1 MARFPHP
8 LPVAGGVAVFADAH
22 LGQVEGDSEDF
33 LQALEG
39 VRRRGLSTAV
49 LLGDIFHYF
58 IGDPKLE
65 THVLRRTLEGLKD
78 VSSRGLSL
86 RYVEG
91 NRDFFVA
98 GSPYAAPFAS
108 WAVTDGLRVG
118 EKCYA
123 FVHGDRVNTA
133 DVPYRLWRL
142 VSKNPVAHA
151 ALKVIPGPLARAI
164 VSRTEARLY
173 RSNFKH
179 KKELPEAALLA
190 EGRAARA
197 AGYDAL
203 LVGHFHVA
211 RTLAGDGAVTHVLPA
226 WLEERKHAE
235 IAPDGALSIV
245 EEETAGRAKR
255 RGFGALETA
264 SARSASALEAGS

>member
-1 MARFPHP
+1 VARFPRP

-22 LGQVEGDSEDF
+22 LGQVEGDAEDF
-33 LQALEG
+33 LRALDG
-39 VRRRGLSTAV
+39 VLGRGFGTAV
-49 LLGDIFHYF
+49 LLGDIFHVF

-65 THVLRRTLEGLKD
+65 THLLRRTLGALQD
-78 VSSRGLSL
+78 LSSRGLSL

-108 WAVTDGLRVG
+108 WALADGLRVG
-118 EKCYA
+118 ERCYA

-133 DVPYRLWRL
+133 DLPYRLWRL
-142 VSKNPVAHA
+142 ASKNPVAHA

-173 RSNFKH
+173 RSNFRH
-179 KKELPEAALLA
+179 KAKLPEAALLA
-190 EGRAARA
+190 EGRTARV

-203 LVGHFHVA
+203 LVGHFHVG
-211 RTLAGDGAVTHVLPA
+211 RTLTAEGAVTHVLPA

-235 IAPDGALSIV
+235 IAPEGTLSIV
-245 EEETAGRAKR
+245 EEETASRAMR
-255 RGFGALETA
+255 RGFGALEEGDA
-264 SARSASALEAGS
+264 GPALGAGP

>member
-1 MARFPHP
+1 
-8 LPVAGGVAVFADAH
+8 VAVFADAH
-22 LGQVEGDSEDF
+22 LGQVERDAEDF
-33 LQALEG
+33 LQALDG
-39 VRRRGLSTAV
+39 VLRRGFATAV

-65 THVLRRTLEGLKD
+65 THLLRRTLQGLKE
-78 VSSRGLSL
+78 VSSHGLSL

-98 GSPYAAPFAS
+98 GTPYAAPFVS
-108 WAVTDGLRVG
+108 WALTDGLQVG

-133 DVPYRLWRL
+133 DLPYRLWRMA
-142 VSKNPVAHA
+142 SKNPVARA

-179 KKELPEAALLA
+179 KARLPEAALLA

-197 AGYDAL
+197 AGYDVL
-203 LVGHFHVA
+203 LVGHFHVE
-211 RTLAGDGAVTHVLPA
+211 RRLTGEGAVTHVLPA

-245 EEETAGRAKR
+245 EEETAMRAKR
-255 RGFGALETA
+255 RGFGALETGGA
-264 SARSASALEAGS
+264 ASALEAGS

>member
-1 MARFPHP
+1 MTRFPQP
-8 LPVAGGVAVFADAH
+8 LKVPGGVAVFADAH
-22 LGQVEGDSEDF
+22 LGQVERDAEDF
-33 LQALEG
+33 LEALEG
-39 VRRRGLSTAV
+39 VRKRGFSTAV
-49 LLGDIFHYF
+49 LLGDIFHVF

-65 THVLRRTLEGLKD
+65 TPLLRRTLRGLEG

-108 WAVTDGLRVG
+108 WALSDGLCVG
-118 EKCYA
+118 ESSYA

-133 DVPYRLWRL
+133 DLPYRFWRM
-142 VSKNPVAHA
+142 VSKNPVSRA
-151 ALKVIPGPLARAI
+151 ALKAIPGPVARAI
-164 VSRTEARLY
+164 VARTEARLY

-179 KKELPEAALLA
+179 KERLPEAALLA
-190 EGRAARA
+190 EGRAARQ

-211 RTLAGDGAVTHVLPA
+211 RTLSGDGAVTHVLPA
-226 WLEERKHAE
+226 WLEERKHGE
-235 IAPDGALSIV
+235 ISPDGRLTIV
-245 EEETAGRAKR
+245 EEETAGRAVR
-255 RGFGALETA
+255 RGFGALETG
-264 SARSASALEAGS
+264 SAGPAAAAGS

>member
-1 MARFPHP
+1 MQAFPQP
-8 LPVAGGVAVFADAH
+8 LDVDGGVAVFADAH
-22 LGQVEGDSEDF
+22 LGQVERDAEDF
-33 LQALEG
+33 LDALEG
-39 VRRRGLSTAV
+39 VRRRGFSTVV

-65 THVLRRTLEGLKD
+65 TPLLTRTLRGLKE

-98 GSPYAAPFAS
+98 GSPYAEAFAS
-108 WAVTDGLRVG
+108 WALTDGLRVG
-118 EKCYA
+118 AIRYA
-123 FVHGDRVNTA
+123 FVHGDRVNSA
-133 DVPYRLWRL
+133 DLPYRFWRRI
-142 VSKNPVAHA
+142 SKNAVAHGL
-151 ALKVIPGPLARAI
+151 LKMIPGALARAI

-173 RSNFKH
+173 RSNFRH
-179 KKELPEAALLA
+179 KRILPEAALLA
-190 EGRAARA
+190 EGRAARG

-211 RTLAGDGAVTHVLPA
+211 KTLADGGAVTHVLPA

-235 IAPDGALSIV
+235 IAPDGTLSIV
-245 EEETAGRAKR
+245 QENTVERARR
-255 RGFGALETA
+255 RGFGALEEGPA
-264 SARSASALEAGS
+264 PSSAGA